1 MTTEADIEPS
11 IARYF
16 SGHRVGVLATNRRA
30 GAPQQTLIAY
40 QFDGNDLAI
49 SVRGFSQKAKNLRRS
64 PEASLAVIDGST
76 QLIVRGPVTI
86 IEDEAEVLR
95 LNQQRMRQISTRGE
109 TDDELAERLRREQ
122 RVLLLLKPERCYPAS
137 MS

>member
-1 MTTEADIEPS
+1 VTTQANVEPS
-11 IARYF
+11 IAKYL
-16 SGHRVGVLATNRRA
+16 SEHRVGVLATNRRT

-49 SVRGFSQKAKNLRRS
+49 SVRSFSQKAKNLRRS

-95 LNQQRMRQISTRGE
+95 FNQQRMRQISTRQE

-122 RVLLLLKPERCYPAS
+122 RVLLLLKPDRCYPAI

>member
-11 IARYF
+11 IARYL

-95 LNQQRMRQISTRGE
+95 LNQQRMRQISTRRE
-109 TDDELAERLRREQ
+109 TDEELAERLRREQ

-137 MS
+137 KS

>member
-1 MTTEADIEPS
+1 VTTEANVEPS
-11 IARYF
+11 IAKYL
-16 SGHRVGVLATNRRA
+16 SEHRVGVLATNRRN

-49 SVRGFSQKAKNLRRS
+49 SVRGFSQKARNLRRS
-64 PEASLAVIDGST
+64 LEASLAVIDGST

-95 LNQQRMRQISTRGE
+95 LNQQRMRQISTRRE

-122 RVLLLLKPERCYPAS
+122 RVLLLLKPDSCYPAA

>member
-1 MTTEADIEPS
+1 VTTQANVEPS
-11 IARYF
+11 IAKYL
-16 SGHRVGVLATNRRA
+16 SEHRVGVLATNRRT

-95 LNQQRMRQISTRGE
+95 FNQQRMRQISTRQE

-122 RVLLLLKPERCYPAS
+122 RVLLLLKPDRCYPAI

>member
-1 MTTEADIEPS
+1 VTTQANVEPT
-11 IARYF
+11 IAKYL
-16 SGHRVGVLATNRRA
+16 SDHRVGVLATNRRT

-49 SVRGFSQKAKNLRRS
+49 SVRGFSQKAKNLRRN
-64 PEASLAVIDGST
+64 PDASLAVIDGST
-76 QLIVRGPVTI
+76 QLIVRGAVTI

-95 LNQQRMRQISTRGE
+95 LNQQRMRQISTRRE
-109 TDDELAERLRREQ
+109 TDEELAERLRREQ

>member
-1 MTTEADIEPS
+1 VTTQANVEPT
-11 IARYF
+11 IAKYL
-16 SGHRVGVLATNRRA
+16 SDHRVGVLATNRRT
-30 GAPQQTLIAY
+30 GAPQQTLIPY

-49 SVRGFSQKAKNLRRS
+49 SVRGFSQKAKNLRRN
-64 PEASLAVIDGST
+64 PDASLAVIDGST
-76 QLIVRGPVTI
+76 QLIVRGAVTI

-95 LNQQRMRQISTRGE
+95 LNQQRMRQISTRRE
-109 TDDELAERLRREQ
+109 TDEELAERLRREQ